1 MIGISVMLA
10 TSGFP
15 VIISKLLNDYGSAN
29 RAKILRVSMLFYRL
43 SASAFLL
50 LFAGAG
56 AIAGFMGDLDLAGVI
71 RAVSFSY
78 LLLPFVSL
86 LRGYFQ
92 GSERML
98 PTALSQIGEQTLRVG
113 AILVLTWWLVKS
125 GFSLYDAGAGAAFGS
140 LVGGLAAFFILAVF
154 WAKREKK
161 ATAARMEAGTGD
173 ILKQLCLYSVTICTA
188 GLMLILI
195 QLVDALHLYSLL
207 AGQGMG
213 ELQAKHTKGVYDRGS
228 RFCSWEP
235 FCCEHCDGSCPVP
248 YESEEKGR
256 NCSAGG
262 KDPVFAKNE
271 LCHRHWS
278 SRRSDLYFGAGQCHA
293 V

>member
-1 MIGISVMLA
+1 
-10 TSGFP
+10 F
-15 VIISKLLNDYGSAN
+15 
-29 RAKILRVSMLFYRL
+29 L
-43 SASAFLL
+43 SAVGLGFFLL

-98 PTALSQIGEQTLRVG
+98 PTALSQIGEQILRVG

-161 ATAARMEAGTGD
+161 ATAVRIEAGTGD

-213 ELQAKHTKGVYDRGS
+213 ELQAKHTKG
-228 RFCSWEP
+228 
-235 FCCEHCDGSCPVP
+235 
-248 YESEEKGR
+248 
-256 NCSAGG
+256 
-262 KDPVFAKNE
+262 
-271 LCHRHWS
+271 
-278 SRRSDLYFGAGQCHA
+278 
-293 V
+293 